1 MQTKIQE
8 LDTLIN
14 EFDEGLEE
22 EGEEEGGGKGETEPT
37 KNVESVTT

>member
-14 EFDEGLEE
+14 EFDEGLKE
-22 EGEEEGGGKGETEPT
+22 EGEEEGGGKGEIEPT
-37 KNVESVTT
+37 KNESVTT